1 MKVENSKM
9 VSVNYTLTVDGK
21 IVDQLREGSPLQ
33 FVCGTGML
41 LPKFEGAIIGKE
53 AGDKVSF
60 TLDPKDGYGE
70 IIPEAVVDLP
80 KTIFVIDGKL
90 AEDMLTV
97 GNQIPMS
104 DAQGNRMMGVVK
116 EVGDDTVKM
125 DFNHPMAGKTLHFD
139 VEVVEV
145 RDVTPEDLASQG
157 SCHCHDCEGDCG
169 GGCGD
174 EHHDCGC
181 Q

>member
-1 MKVENSKM
+1 
-9 VSVNYTLTVDGK
+9 
-21 IVDQLREGSPLQ
+21 
-33 FVCGTGML
+33 ML

-97 GNQIPMS
+97 GTRSP
-104 DAQGNRMMGVVK
+104 
-116 EVGDDTVKM
+116 
-125 DFNHPMAGKTLHFD
+125 
-139 VEVVEV
+139 
-145 RDVTPEDLASQG
+145 
-157 SCHCHDCEGDCG
+157 
-169 GGCGD
+169 
-174 EHHDCGC
+174 
-181 Q
+181 